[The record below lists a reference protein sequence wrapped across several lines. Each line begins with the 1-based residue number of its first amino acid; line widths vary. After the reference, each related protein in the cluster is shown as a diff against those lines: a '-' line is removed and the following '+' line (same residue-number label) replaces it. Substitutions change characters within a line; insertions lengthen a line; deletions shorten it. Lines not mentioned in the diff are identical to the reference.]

1 MPVVEHRAGERS
13 EQIIDLFKG
22 GFEGFGDAI
31 NIGRDAYHWNFNINC
46 LAAGRAVPSFAPTNI
61 LFHVTAPITSAFEW
75 HTSDATPPV
84 SPMILY
90 STGLA
95 DTTSRVARI
104 MNNTI
109 ITDEDQ
115 ASTKRYTHGVLY
127 RHDGTNADAEAAFFC
142 RGSGAAGSPIR
153 RLLQSGVYAQD
164 TAKADRLVVVGPDL
178 WRVIDGYKME
188 KLVADQSPLSELNWG
203 PTRYVVGSPAY
214 DINQA
219 VELGGSP
226 WALKGDGVFKF
237 NPASGVFENQ
247 TPFIVPHVDNGKGGT
262 VDGRGRIYYPTVSAG
277 VLVLGFGSQQQER
290 PTRFSSFDRDTPYGR
305 ISVFAADEEYI
316 YAAVEPGTVR
326 ANVTA
331 ATPNGLGMVVKK
343 DINGIFTPYTTQATD
358 QSYATEVDISD
369 IDKTPTANEW
379 LYVGADEPF
388 WGIYG
393 QISAARTNTI
403 VLGITVEYSTA
414 TGFSDAGSLDS
425 TSVFFQDG
433 AIVIDPAT
441 DIVADGSWV
450 TRVVDGDTKYWLRF
464 QPTAGTFAGA
474 KLSHLYL
481 IPYRPAPD
489 PNLFAVDI
497 GRAIAG
503 ALPKILVGQWRG
515 ERLIWQDVW
524 TLATPRIEQLV
535 VSRTAGANSTGIR
548 NLWAIHK
555 QGATYVSVGPEAHP
569 ARASWP
575 LTSGTHAQMLSGT
588 DFGLPVN
595 TKSVQ
600 KIVFYGEHL
609 QSDDEF
615 RVCYRWDGDDRW
627 HRSDRHSK
635 LPVVLEDLEGRG
647 RVLYV
652 YWALNDAARD
662 AVAPHVWSGQVTD
675 WTDHGS
681 IAEALGSDIRSPQT
695 V

>member
-109 ITDEDQ
+109 LTDEDQ

-277 VLVLGFGSQQQER
+277 VLVLSFGSQQQER

-305 ISVFAADEEYI
+305 ISVFAADEEYV

-331 ATPNGLGMVVKK
+331 ATPNGLGMVVKR
-343 DINGIFTPYTTQATD
+343 DIAGTFVTFTTQATD
-358 QSYATEVDISD
+358 QDYSTEVDLTTIVTQDSHSLK
-369 IDKTPTANEW
+369 I
-379 LYVGADEPF
+379 GADEPF
-388 WGIYG
+388 WGLYA
-393 QISAARTNTI
+393 QVSALRTNVAILAMKLEISTG
-403 VLGITVEYSTA
+403 VGTWATV
-414 TGFSDAGSLDS
+414 DVLDS

-433 AIVIDPAT
+433 AIVLDPAT
-441 DIVADGSWV
+441 DVVADGTWKV
-450 TRVVDGDTKYWLRF
+450 GGGADVDNVANKYWLRIT
-464 QPTAGTFAGA
+464 PLAGSFAGA
-474 KLSHLYL
+474 KLSH
-481 IPYRPAPD
+481 
-489 PNLFAVDI
+489 
-497 GRAIAG
+497 
-503 ALPKILVGQWRG
+503 
-515 ERLIWQDVW
+515 
-524 TLATPRIEQLV
+524 
-535 VSRTAGANSTGIR
+535 
-548 NLWAIHK
+548 
-555 QGATYVSVGPEAHP
+555 
-569 ARASWP
+569 
-575 LTSGTHAQMLSGT
+575 
-588 DFGLPVN
+588 
-595 TKSVQ
+595 
-600 KIVFYGEHL
+600 
-609 QSDDEF
+609 
-615 RVCYRWDGDDRW
+615 
-627 HRSDRHSK
+627 
-635 LPVVLEDLEGRG
+635 
-647 RVLYV
+647 
-652 YWALNDAARD
+652 
-662 AVAPHVWSGQVTD
+662 
-675 WTDHGS
+675 
-681 IAEALGSDIRSPQT
+681 
-695 V
+695 